1 MNKKILTLSIIVLI
15 LSVFSFNLKTYSAYK
30 KELKSVDFDVKAAG
44 FNPNIEIENILSEK
58 IKPIS
63 NGQILA
69 ELNISKGD
77 DTDVNV
83 EYEIV
88 VSSESDDYDDF
99 KIGFNGEKK
108 FLKNNPTFNISK
120 GFSKD
125 LKIYWP
131 IKNSELVINEDLL
144 NIKEKID
151 VKIFAKQTN

>member
-1 MNKKILTLSIIVLI
+1 MNKKILSLSIIVLT

-30 KELKSVDFDVKAAG
+30 KELKPVNIDVKSAG
-44 FNPNIEIENILSEK
+44 FNPNIEIENILSEN

-69 ELNISKGD
+69 EIMISKGD

-83 EYEIV
+83 EYEIE
-88 VSSESDDYDDF
+88 VSSDLYDDF

-108 FLKNNPTFNISK
+108 LLKNNPSFKISK

-131 IKNSELVINEDLL
+131 KKNSELVINEDLL